1 MLDHLSLL
9 QWLSPLYPITEPTR
23 PTWSTPRAVQGGQ
36 SAALN
41 TATVNLR
48 STWSDIFFHQHLKL
62 FQSTTVGLGG
72 EVVPRLQWREQW
84 LGGNLKLENIFSK
97 SNLVDGSF
105 HFSFLMKQ
113 RLQSLKLPAMATKE
127 LNQNYSLYTF
137 FFKGGPPPPKKRNQ
151 LEPSLKQLAHCT
163 HKEIQHKILT

>member
-1 MLDHLSLL
+1 M
-9 QWLSPLYPITEPTR
+9 
-23 PTWSTPRAVQGGQ
+23 
-36 SAALN
+36 
-41 TATVNLR
+41 
-48 STWSDIFFHQHLKL
+48 

-105 HFSFLMKQ
+105 NFSFLMKQ

-127 LNQNYSLYTF
+127 LNQNNSVDTF
-137 FFKGGPPPPKKRNQ
+137 LLKEVPPPKSKQ
-151 LEPSLKQLAHCT
+151 LEPSLKQLAPLYSLM
-163 HKEIQHKILT
+163 KNSIKF

>member
-1 MLDHLSLL
+1 MTL
-9 QWLSPLYPITEPTR
+9 PIVPNNRTDEAELKYTESCPGWAECCTEYGYCQ
-23 PTWSTPRAVQGGQ
+23 PK
-36 SAALN
+36 
-41 TATVNLR
+41 VNMK
-48 STWSDIFFHQHLKL
+48 WHFFHQHLKL
-62 FQSTTVGLGG
+62 FQLTTVGLGG

-97 SNLVDGSF
+97 SNLVDRSF

-113 RLQSLKLPAMATKE
+113 RLQSLKLPATATKE
-127 LNQNYSLYTF
+127 LNQNYSL
-137 FFKGGPPPPKKRNQ
+137 FFKGGPPQKKWNQ

>member
-1 MLDHLSLL
+1 M
-9 QWLSPLYPITEPTR
+9 
-23 PTWSTPRAVQGGQ
+23 
-36 SAALN
+36 
-41 TATVNLR
+41 
-48 STWSDIFFHQHLKL
+48 

-113 RLQSLKLPAMATKE
+113 RLQSLKLPATATKE
-127 LNQNYSLYTF
+127 LNQNYSL
-137 FFKGGPPPPKKRNQ
+137 FFKGGPPPKKMKSIGALPKTIGT
-151 LEPSLKQLAHCT
+151 LYS
-163 HKEIQHKILT
+163 

>member
-1 MLDHLSLL
+1 MTL
-9 QWLSPLYPITEPTR
+9 PIVPNNRTDEAELKYTESCPGWAECCTEYGYCQ
-23 PTWSTPRAVQGGQ
+23 PK
-36 SAALN
+36 
-41 TATVNLR
+41 VNMK
-48 STWSDIFFHQHLKL
+48 WHFFHQHLKL
-62 FQSTTVGLGG
+62 FQLTTVGLGG

-127 LNQNYSLYTF
+127 LNQNNSVDTIL
-137 FFKGGPPPPKKRNQ
+137 FKEGPPPKKKWKE
-151 LEPSLKQLAHCT
+151 LELSLKQLAPLYSLM
-163 HKEIQHKILT
+163 KNSIKF

>member
-1 MLDHLSLL
+1 MTLPTVPNNRTNEADLK
-9 QWLSPLYPITEPTR
+9 YTESCPGWAECCTEYGYCQ
-23 PTWSTPRAVQGGQ
+23 PK
-36 SAALN
+36 
-41 TATVNLR
+41 VNMK
-48 STWSDIFFHQHLKL
+48 WHFFHQHLKL
-62 FQSTTVGLGG
+62 FQLTTVGLGG

-84 LGGNLKLENIFSK
+84 LGGNLKLENIFCK

-137 FFKGGPPPPKKRNQ
+137 KGGPPPKKWNQ

-163 HKEIQHKILT
+163 HKEIQHEILT

>member
-1 MLDHLSLL
+1 M
-9 QWLSPLYPITEPTR
+9 
-23 PTWSTPRAVQGGQ
+23 
-36 SAALN
+36 
-41 TATVNLR
+41 
-48 STWSDIFFHQHLKL
+48 

-84 LGGNLKLENIFSK
+84 LGGNLKLENIFCK

-127 LNQNYSLYTF
+127 PNQKNSVDTF
-137 FFKGGPPPPKKRNQ
+137 LFKEGPPPKKKSKQ
-151 LEPSLKQLAHCT
+151 LEPSLKQLAPLLMKNSIKFLRHFYLLCIT
-163 HKEIQHKILT
+163 RPYQLLRYTPTTNFIVELIIFHLRSGVWYFKKGNEKVL